1 VLVAYSNQDVLLAFE
16 RFELLPAPLSE
27 LESAQVAVYASAG
40 SEIWIYVFPDQA
52 SAVDASISASQW
64 AVAPNAAVRF
74 ERIDVEN
81 VAVLLNPDKR
91 VVVEDC
97 LEALRG

>member
-1 VLVAYSNQDVLLAFE
+1 
-16 RFELLPAPLSE
+16 
-27 LESAQVAVYASAG
+27 
-40 SEIWIYVFPDQA
+40 
-52 SAVDASISASQW
+52 
-64 AVAPNAAVRF
+64 VRF